1 MYNSCKIYGGILMLA
16 YDSEYKYLK
25 KAKEDVARILL
36 QTFVREHN
44 VQIANLVHEKL
55 NKDEEVE
62 RILVKASVE
71 IGNYSYQE
79 ALVEVEKIGIFRRI
93 YLVLKKVDHRDIF
106 INETICGL
114 ALIITIKV
122 IVLR

>member
-1 MYNSCKIYGGILMLA
+1 
-16 YDSEYKYLK
+16 
-25 KAKEDVARILL
+25 VARILL

-62 RILVKASVE
+62 QILVKASVE
-71 IGNYSYQE
+71 IGDYSYQE

-93 YLVLKKVDHRDIF
+93 YLAFKEVDHRDIF
-106 INETICGL
+106 INETVCGL
-114 ALIITIKV
+114 ALIITIKA
-122 IVLR
+122 ITLK